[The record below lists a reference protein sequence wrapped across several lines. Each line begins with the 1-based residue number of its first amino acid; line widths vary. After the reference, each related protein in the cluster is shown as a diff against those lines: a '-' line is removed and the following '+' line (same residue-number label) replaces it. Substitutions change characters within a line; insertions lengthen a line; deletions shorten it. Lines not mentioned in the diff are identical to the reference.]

1 VTSLTKPLKD
11 ETNICFGCSPN
22 NPIGLKM
29 KFEEDGDVCRA
40 YYTARPEHMGWNDVV
55 HGGLVATMLDEAM
68 GRWLWVRNLIT
79 MTAEMTIR
87 YSKPVP
93 VGVRLIV
100 ESSGVSQKG
109 KLIEMT
115 ARIILPDGSLAARA
129 RAKFLKVGPGNLP
142 EKGDAE

>member
-1 VTSLTKPLKD
+1 MTKPLKD

-29 KFEEDGDVCRA
+29 EFEDDGDVCRA
-40 YYTARPEHMGWNDVV
+40 YFAAGPEHMGWNGVV

-68 GRWLWVRNLIT
+68 GKWLWERGLTT

-87 YSKPVP
+87 YSKMVP
-93 VGVRLIV
+93 VGQRLTV

-109 KLIEMT
+109 RLLQMN
-115 ARIILPDGSLAARA
+115 AQIILPDGSVAARA
-129 RAKFLKVGPGNLP
+129 KAKFLKVTPAGLP
-142 EKGDAE
+142 EKGAQE